1 MFGGRMKRGGRSVV
15 AALVMTAVG
24 FVAMPLAA
32 ERVLAPVDVPLVDP
46 RGAMRGFHE
55 ALKRTRTKAPGNNIT
70 RVLFLGD
77 SAVVSD
83 GLTGSLRRILQLR
96 YGDAG
101 AGFLAVGRPWAWY
114 RHRAVRHDGSG
125 WEYEGVHN
133 RLNGRERGFGLA
145 FLRAEARG
153 LGSRAT
159 FATSSG
165 TDTGGAVGRFEVF
178 YLEQPRG
185 GSFAVRVDGG
195 TPREVNTRSE
205 RRRAAYLT
213 LEVADGAHELS
224 VESLGKGPVTIF
236 GVAMERARAGVVV
249 DAIGVNGAHA
259 THMLANDPSFLRE
272 HLAHRKPDLIAVQL
286 GTNLKNRMPIRNYAA
301 EMRTLLTQ
309 LRAAVPGA
317 SCLLVTPYDRTTLPP
332 DDAEPTPPYIPKVAL
347 ALADVAR
354 DTGCAYWSAFES
366 MGGVGSFRRWQRA
379 GLSRADGM
387 HLSHE
392 GYDLVAERFAHALLA
407 GAP

>member
-1 MFGGRMKRGGRSVV
+1 MVGTKVKRSVGWVV

-32 ERVLAPVDVPLVDP
+32 DRPPAPVDVPLVDP
-46 RGAMRGFHE
+46 RGAMRGFRE
-55 ALKRTRTKAPGNNIT
+55 ALARTRTKAPGALT

-83 GLTGSLRRILQLR
+83 GLTGSLRHILQLR

-101 AGFLAVGRPWAWY
+101 AGFLAVGRPWPWY
-114 RHRAVRHDGSG
+114 RHRAVRHDGDG
-125 WEYEGVHN
+125 WEYQGVHN
-133 RLNGRERGFGLA
+133 RMTARERGFGLG
-145 FLRAEARG
+145 FVRAEAFG
-153 LGSRAT
+153 KGAHAS
-159 FATSSG
+159 FATSTG

-178 YLEQPRG
+178 YLEQPHG
-185 GSFAVRVDGG
+185 GSFALRIDGG
-195 TPREVNTRSE
+195 TPREVNTRGE

-213 LEVADGAHELS
+213 LDVPDGAHELS
-224 VESLGKGPVTIF
+224 LEALGGGPIAIF
-236 GVAMERARAGVVV
+236 GVTMERPQAGVVV
-249 DAIGVNGAHA
+249 DAIGINGAHA
-259 THMLANDPSFLRE
+259 THMLANEPALLRE

-286 GTNLKNRMPIRNYAA
+286 GTNLKNRMPIANYAA
-301 EMRTLLTQ
+301 EMRKLLTQ
-309 LRAAVPGA
+309 MRAAVPGA

-332 DDAEPTPPYIPKVAL
+332 DDAAPTPPYIPKVAR
-347 ALADVAR
+347 ALMDVAR

-366 MGGVGSFRRWQRA
+366 MGGEGSFRRWQRS

-392 GYDLVAERFAHALLA
+392 GYDLLAERLAAALLV